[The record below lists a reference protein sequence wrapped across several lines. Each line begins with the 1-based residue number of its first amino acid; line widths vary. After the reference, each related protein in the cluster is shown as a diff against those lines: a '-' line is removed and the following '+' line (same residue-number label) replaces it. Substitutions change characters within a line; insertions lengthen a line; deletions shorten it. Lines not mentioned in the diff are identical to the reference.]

1 MKPLIEVCVYVPCG
15 REIMTWKCYDKAISW
30 HWDDG
35 TNGLLGSRVW
45 PSGPYPRPVGNYTT
59 VYIFEI
65 YHSFSLLVVLIYI
78 YINIG

>member
-35 TNGLLGSRVW
+35 TNGLLGW
-45 PSGPYPRPVGNYTT
+45 PYPRPVGNYTT

-78 YINIG
+78 YIY